1 MALQPLSILYTGV
14 FLAVV
19 AGLYGWFIGIL
30 WSPFLL
36 TERFRRLFESL
47 PPFEWLP
54 NYVLWIPLPAVVWG
68 FFFGAGISLSRDVLS
83 PGKASELYAA
93 GVDGIV
99 IATAVSLVVWPV
111 VLLYVLPR
119 KNLDWDPNGYSASTV
134 LLVVTSLLWYLVFL
148 IGPAYVIS
156 VFAGFGDAMTGP

>member
-47 PPFEWLP
+47 PPSEWLP

-99 IATAVSLVVWPV
+99 AATAVSLVVWPV

-119 KNLDWDPNGYSASTV
+119 KNHDWDPNGYSASTV

-148 IGPAYVIS
+148 VGPAYVIS